1 MPFFR
6 GKKRKKRKR
15 ERERER
21 EREEITKMRKIL
33 MNIVL
38 TPVNNLYAPAALDER
53 VLNSY
58 NLLKYCEINRC
69 KRKSSMLLNKLT
81 PTPPPSLSLSY
92 SVYCKCHLNLQ
103 SIKNVHLIPPKML
116 TASGVQTRAYRRTKQ
131 K

>member
-1 MPFFR
+1 
-6 GKKRKKRKR
+6 
-15 ERERER
+15 
-21 EREEITKMRKIL
+21 

-81 PTPPPSLSLSY
+81 PTPPPSLSLSHIQFI
-92 SVYCKCHLNLQ
+92 VNVI
-103 SIKNVHLIPPKML
+103 SIYRASKMSTSFPPKCSQQVEFKQEHTVEQSKSNL
-116 TASGVQTRAYRRTKQ
+116 NQKKQKKTDVKYFVNCTLLIRRTDL
-131 K
+131 